1 MALLEVNNLDVRFAM
16 RGGEV
21 RALRDV
27 SFTLERGE
35 RLGIVGESGAGKSV
49 AAFTILNLIAKPGY
63 IAGGEITFDG
73 EVLNTLKPKAMQSI
87 RGNRISMIFQDPM
100 MTLNPVLTIGEQM
113 IECLK
118 AHRRISRKDA
128 RAIALHKLN
137 QVFIPS
143 PEKRLD
149 QYPHELSGGM
159 RQRIIIAIALLLD
172 PDIIVADEPTTALD
186 VTIQA
191 EIMELLL
198 LLCEKHNVGL
208 ILITHDLGVVSQVTQ
223 RTLVMYAGR
232 VIEQGPTREIIND
245 AQHPYTQGLINALPQ
260 MATPG
265 SRLNQIRGSM
275 PTLTKIPAGCAFN
288 PRCDFAA
295 NICLEKVPAFAHSG
309 NCKVACHMVDAMVAG
324 ERWTPIITDANGNG
338 STPTD
343 SHRTEVNA

>member
-1 MALLEVNNLDVRFAM
+1 MALLEVSNLDVRFAL
-16 RGGEV
+16 RQGEV
-21 RALRDV
+21 KALRDV
-27 SFTLERGE
+27 SFTLDRGE

-63 IAGGEITFDG
+63 IAGGSIRFDDRELTG
-73 EVLNTLKPKAMQSI
+73 MKPRQLQQI
-87 RGNRISMIFQDPM
+87 RGNKISMIFQDPM

-113 IECLK
+113 VECLK
-118 AHRRISRKDA
+118 AHRRIRTRAA
-128 RAIALHKLN
+128 REIALNKLR
-137 QVFIPS
+137 QVHIPS

-191 EIMELLL
+191 EIMSLLL
-198 LLCEKHNVGL
+198 ELCEKHNVAL

-265 SRLNQIRGSM
+265 SRLNQIPGAM
-275 PTLTKIPAGCAFN
+275 PTLAKIPPGCAFH
-288 PRCDFAA
+288 PRCSFAF
-295 NICLEKVPAFAHSG
+295 NDDGSPRRDCREVIPGFVRSG
-309 NCKVACHMVDAMVAG
+309 NCDVACHMVRDLVDS
-324 ERWTPIITDANGNG
+324 DANAGD
-338 STPTD
+338 PVKFQ
-343 SHRTEVNA
+343 EAP

>member
-21 RALRDV
+21 CALRDV
-27 SFTLERGE
+27 SFSLERGE

-63 IAGGEITFDG
+63 IAGGEIKFDG
-73 EVLNTLKPKAMQSI
+73 AVLNTMKPKALQSI

-100 MTLNPVLTIGEQM
+100 MTLNPVLTIGAQM

-118 AHRRISRKDA
+118 AHRRISTKNA

-288 PRCDFAA
+288 PRCDFASD
-295 NICLEKVPAFAHSG
+295 ICLQEVPNFVGSG
-309 NCKVACHMVDAMVAG
+309 NCKVACHMVDAMVKG
-324 ERWTPIITDANGNG
+324 QPWTPILTDKPV
-338 STPTD
+338 TKTVPLP
-343 SHRTEVNA
+343 EVNA